1 MSHSE
6 ALLRPT
12 IWRLEERKSMKRTF
26 PIILAALAATLPWLL
41 FSTVFVLQKH
51 AFRRNTEQ
59 SGKGRR

>member
-1 MSHSE
+1 
-6 ALLRPT
+6 
-12 IWRLEERKSMKRTF
+12 MKRTF